1 MSPGSLLET
10 TDLGTV
16 DSLGGGATMQR
27 SSAYLAGRLESV
39 VAEARGRGKKQLP
52 LNSSPFAALGKR
64 HKGHDVAFHK
74 NQDKF

>member
-1 MSPGSLLET
+1 
-10 TDLGTV
+10 
-16 DSLGGGATMQR
+16 MQR

-52 LNSSPFAALGKR
+52 LNSSPFAALGR
-64 HKGHDVAFHK
+64 RYKGHDVAFHK